1 MTRWHEADLFGRM
14 IAKQKE
20 DESAGLAHYDKWTVV
35 NIPAQAEDEDDILG
49 RAPGEFMV
57 SARGQTVEQWEATKA
72 ATSPRFW
79 TALYQGRPS
88 PETGA
93 IWLKEWWRRYDV
105 PLWSQRSDGT
115 FRLDGYEVTQSWDC
129 AFRDTKSSD
138 YVVGQVWAKR
148 GADSYLVYQVH
159 RRLSFTETLDAVR
172 HTKWL
177 FPQTRKIIIEGKA
190 NGDAVIDSLKHEIPG
205 IVVFE
210 PGRDSKEGRATAVSP
225 YIRAGNVHLPTT
237 RVASMAPEISFDVEA
252 FILEATSFPNAAH
265 DDQIDAASMY
275 LIETYRVSGESSILV
290 PIGRIPLSS
299 VKRQGQQALAPFQ
312 RRLNDRYLRR

>member
-1 MTRWHEADLFGRM
+1 MDTRA
-14 IAKQKE
+14 A
-20 DESAGLAHYDKWTVV
+20 SALVDRW
-35 NIPAQAEDEDDILG
+35 IQA
-49 RAPGEFMV
+49 
-57 SARGQTVEQWEATKA
+57 KA

-79 TALYQGRPS
+79 SALYQGRPA

-93 IWLKEWWRRYDV
+93 VWLKEWWRRYDV

-138 YVVGQVWAKR
+138 YVVGQVWARR
-148 GADSYLVYQVH
+148 GADSYLVYELW

-172 HTKWL
+172 HVTWM
-177 FPQTRKIIIEGKA
+177 FPQTRRKIIEGKA

-237 RVASMAPEISFDVEA
+237 RVASMSPEISFDVEA
-252 FILEATSFPNAAH
+252 FIVEATSFPNAAH
-265 DDQIDAASMY
+265 DDQIDATS
-275 LIETYRVSGESSILV
+275 
-290 PIGRIPLSS
+290 
-299 VKRQGQQALAPFQ
+299 
-312 RRLNDRYLRR
+312 

>member
-1 MTRWHEADLFGRM
+1 MAEGMVAALRRPA
-14 IAKQKE
+14 
-20 DESAGLAHYDKWTVV
+20 VV
-35 NIPAQAEDEDDILG
+35 
-49 RAPGEFMV
+49 
-57 SARGQTVEQWEATKA
+57 
-72 ATSPRFW
+72 
-79 TALYQGRPS
+79 TA
-88 PETGA
+88 
-93 IWLKEWWRRYDV
+93 
-105 PLWSQRSDGT
+105 SDGT

-210 PGRDSKEGRATAVSP
+210 PAAIRKKAGRRPSRPTSVPETSICRRRAWPRWRLRSP
-225 YIRAGNVHLPTT
+225 
-237 RVASMAPEISFDVEA
+237 S
-252 FILEATSFPNAAH
+252 TS
-265 DDQIDAASMY
+265 
-275 LIETYRVSGESSILV
+275 RRSS
-290 PIGRIPLSS
+290 
-299 VKRQGQQALAPFQ
+299 
-312 RRLNDRYLRR
+312 